1 MKAYNPW
8 DFCRSINCNSMIR
21 PEEQRKTLT
30 CPNCKAYQMHDYL
43 REKGSIIE
51 EDSKLPKQIEWLK
64 SEVNRLHVALDAT
77 IAEREK
83 VKLRWIP
90 VEERLPEKGNK
101 LYLCAYKDGS
111 IGITPYERFANGNF
125 WTNGMRLAK
134 GVTHWMPL
142 PAPPKEVSK

>member
-1 MKAYNPW
+1 MARVQILPLLWNKAGVGGG
-8 DFCRSINCNSMIR
+8 IR
-21 PEEQRKTLT
+21 LSYWFELENECAQL
-30 CPNCKAYQMHDYL
+30 Q
-43 REKGSIIE
+43 
-51 EDSKLPKQIEWLK
+51 
-64 SEVNRLHVALDAT
+64 SEVNRLQVALDAT